1 MRESWKALPRIFRN
15 ERTSKMELMTVTL
28 FITLIII
35 DMCGTIYIIKACVS
49 GSYKLM
55 KWIEKIENEIHSEVK
70 DT

>member
-1 MRESWKALPRIFRN
+1 
-15 ERTSKMELMTVTL
+15 MELLTVTL

-55 KWIEKIENEIHSEVK
+55 KWIEKIENEIYSEGK